1 MIKSTYSLVF
11 IFLKGIWGLCSIG
24 MIKSFVVFILLKG
37 ICVVI
42 FFEKILRMRCDDGRN
57 NIDKLEFMLAVK
69 EMTAECF

>member
-1 MIKSTYSLVF
+1 
-11 IFLKGIWGLCSIG
+11 